1 MGSLASNKGVA
12 ERLSLFLPAA
22 VVAVSVIVSYV
33 SLQKDVAASRDR
45 FSGEIHRI
53 EVGGSALAVESA
65 QKIVRLEEKFQAID
79 QRLKRIEDGQ
89 SEMIRLL
96 TRPPRE
102 NP

>member
-1 MGSLASNKGVA
+1 MASSGSRKGVL
-12 ERLSLFLPAA
+12 EWVCMLLPAA

-45 FSGEIHRI
+45 FSEQIHRI
-53 EVGGSALAVESA
+53 EAGGSALAVESA

-102 NP
+102 GP